1 MDNALFQELQ
11 NRVFS
16 KLIGEGGLDTD
27 FTSLTTQYD
36 YYNLEMKRILARILE
51 DEEFANELTSKIVT
65 KYVEIC
71 KRRGIQ
77 ESKFFDKVMTPY
89 ECSMLARYYGKKML
103 ENEHLSKDSRG
114 R

>member
-36 YYNLEMKRILARILE
+36 YYNFHSYIRL
-51 DEEFANELTSKIVT
+51 
-65 KYVEIC
+65 
-71 KRRGIQ
+71 
-77 ESKFFDKVMTPY
+77 
-89 ECSMLARYYGKKML
+89 
-103 ENEHLSKDSRG
+103 
-114 R
+114 